1 MSKIQ
6 KLLIKFGCGAFGS
19 FLLLALL
26 LALRGIPPLPGIGP
40 ETGHLWVGIGFV
52 VSGGIITLIW
62 QVGDDQPIRSFIFGA
77 TWPPLVAAL
86 TR

>member
-1 MSKIQ
+1 MRRLQ

-19 FLLLALL
+19 FVLLAI
-26 LALRGIPPLPGIGP
+26 RGIPPLPGIGP
-40 ETGHLWVGIGFV
+40 EAGHIWVGLGFT

-62 QVGDDQPIRSFIFGA
+62 QVGDEQPIRSFIFGL
-77 TWPPLVAAL
+77 TWPPLIAAL

>member
-1 MSKIQ
+1 MRRFL

-19 FLLLALL
+19 FLLLAL
-26 LALRGIPPLPGIGP
+26 RGVPPLPGIGAVA
-40 ETGHLWVGIGFV
+40 HFWVGIGFV
-52 VSGGIITLIW
+52 ISGGLITLIW
-62 QVGDDQPIRSFIFGA
+62 QVGDDQPIRSFIFGL